1 MIDVVRLKGLQ
12 ELKDEYQQIFFNDDK
27 FLRIEYTNIDPIE
40 RHLKGKTRTHV
51 FAIESNGYYK
61 IIPETPLP
69 DNDDDVYF
77 FAPNPEFYEAG
88 LLTFFNDGIIY
99 LYNISSNTIYLN
111 KGVIVGQTD
120 TIDDSI

>member
-12 ELKDEYQQIFFNDDK
+12 ELKDEYQQILFNDDK

-61 IIPETPLP
+61 VIP
-69 DNDDDVYF
+69 DDLANYD
-77 FAPNPEFYEAG
+77 ESE
-88 LLTFFNDGIIY
+88 IY
-99 LYNISSNTIYLN
+99 SFTVTIY
-111 KGVIVGQTD
+111 
-120 TIDDSI
+120 